1 MWNRKQLKSNA
12 KALMKR
18 SYLMMFLA
26 SLMIMVLSGDF
37 YTTFIETNFS
47 VNVPYQDITIQL
59 PFYVDW
65 LSPDKFT
72 WIVNNFLKVTFITSI
87 ISIIY
92 TIFVANPLRIG
103 KARFFIL
110 NREQEPSLKE
120 LFSIFDGQYLNIV
133 KIAFIT
139 DVKIIL
145 WSLLLIIP
153 GIVKS
158 YEYSMIP
165 YILAENPSLSTK
177 EVFQRTYE
185 LTSNRKMDLFI
196 LDLSFFGWLFL
207 CGLTMGIG
215 LVFLQP
221 YMDATQ
227 AEAYAF
233 LKKDKDGNEEKI
245 PGETILDK
253 MSHIPGAE

>member
-65 LSPDKFT
+65 LSPEKFT

-110 NREQEPSLKE
+110 N
-120 LFSIFDGQYLNIV
+120 
-133 KIAFIT
+133 
-139 DVKIIL
+139 
-145 WSLLLIIP
+145 
-153 GIVKS
+153 
-158 YEYSMIP
+158 
-165 YILAENPSLSTK
+165 
-177 EVFQRTYE
+177 
-185 LTSNRKMDLFI
+185 
-196 LDLSFFGWLFL
+196 
-207 CGLTMGIG
+207 
-215 LVFLQP
+215 
-221 YMDATQ
+221 
-227 AEAYAF
+227 
-233 LKKDKDGNEEKI
+233 
-245 PGETILDK
+245 
-253 MSHIPGAE
+253 